1 MSITPVN
8 SSHTSPP
15 QADSISSNID
25 PIPVKSPC
33 VSVCALD
40 AEGMCTGCFRTGDEI
55 RLWGAY
61 SNGERLN
68 VLRLVH
74 EREKKVNPF
83 L

>member
-1 MSITPVN
+1 MSSSPVN
-8 SSHTSPP
+8 PNNNSLRQSDLTSSSVE
-15 QADSISSNID
+15 

-33 VSVCALD
+33 ISVCALD
-40 AEGMCTGCFRTGDEI
+40 AEGLCTGCFRTGDEI
-55 RLWGAY
+55 RLWSAY
-61 SNGERLN
+61 SNDERLN